1 MNAIQKKRG
10 QYLGTRIGHKWW
22 RRYSKGGFFT
32 RGIGE
37 YWIKDGS
44 LYFQHHNKQKPIALP
59 LGSIVE
65 IKLCPCSKR
74 IQIGRIPIIKLV
86 WKKNDTWLTSGFALS
101 GSMEET
107 NSLLASLRAV
117 A

>member
-10 QYLGTRIGHKWW
+10 QYLGTKIGHKWW

-32 RGIGE
+32 RGIGD

-44 LYFQHHNKQKPIALP
+44 LFFQHHSKQKPIALP
-59 LGSIVE
+59 LHSIVE
-65 IKLCPCSKR
+65 IKLCPCNKR
-74 IQIGRIPIIKLV
+74 IRIGNTPIIKLV
-86 WKKNDTWLTSGFALS
+86 WKMNDKWLTSGFALS
-101 GSMEET
+101 ANMEET
-107 NSLLASLRAV
+107 SRLLASLRAG